1 LGLQD
6 GMGKSEQFIK
16 ATAKE
21 WQVGFYVGD
30 RYRVT
35 NKLTANLGLR
45 YEYYPLMTRDGAFQ
59 FDRYDPTTNDVLLG
73 GIGGN
78 PSSLGVTTSKKLFA
92 PRIGLAYQINNDTVV
107 RAGFGITY
115 DPLPLARPL
124 RGFYPLTVGSN
135 FVGANGFV
143 PFGALSSSPPVVPV
157 LPSGS
162 SLAFGIPQICCPDI
176 SSGVITVPGAA

>member
-1 LGLQD
+1 
-6 GMGKSEQFIK
+6 MGRSEQFIR

-21 WQVGFYVGD
+21 WLFGFFVGD

-45 YEYYPLMTRDGAFQ
+45 YEYYPLMSRDGAFQ
-59 FDRYDPTTNDVLLG
+59 FDRLDFTTLDVLLG

-78 PSSLGVTTSKKLFA
+78 PSHLGVTTSKKLFA
-92 PRIGLAYQINNDTVV
+92 PRVGVAYQINNNTVV
-107 RAGFGITY
+107 RSGFGITV

-135 FVGANGFV
+135 FAGSTSF
-143 PFGALSSSPPVVPV
+143 SSAGT
-157 LPSGS
+157 PST
-162 SLAFGIPQICCPDI
+162 GIPQICWPNI
-176 SSGVITVPGAA
+176 SSGTIPLPPQALESSLGPGELNRG